1 VWHLGPLH
9 LQTGPNRHGDSEP
22 TDRSDGRGCGMSQTP
37 TTPPVKASE
46 EYFNSTRL
54 KVIGLITAATVA
66 VGALGGIAGVAFDPD
81 PVGKDNVVQP
91 GGDGTRLAPV
101 VDPGSPGNTS
111 PQASRSKA
119 TLRTFPGSDDSPSSV
134 GSASPSLGGATSSPT
149 DEPSDLTESPIESPT
164 ESPIEPTES
173 PTDNGDNGD
182 NGDAGGV
189 TIPATGVDIYVP
201 SGWHVD
207 FQDDNRVFQSNDSGS
222 YSFAFSFVDD
232 PSVAAGDVITQNLQN
247 LLPAENYT
255 QLQTSDVVPLEPFGS
270 VVSLAGIE
278 YEALWVDNQGS
289 ISIHGQIY
297 VGVRQDGT
305 VLGILVEHIP
315 AEDFEAAFE
324 GMVPILNNSYGRFGG
339 LG

>member
-1 VWHLGPLH
+1 M
-9 LQTGPNRHGDSEP
+9 SE
-22 TDRSDGRGCGMSQTP
+22 TP
-37 TTPPVKASE
+37 TTPTTPTTPAVKSSE

-54 KVIGLITAATVA
+54 KVIGMITAATVV

-101 VDPGSPGNTS
+101 VDPGSPGNTA
-111 PQASRSKA
+111 PQAAGSRVTS
-119 TLRTFPGSDDSPSSV
+119 RTFAGSDSTSSPSSV
-134 GSASPSLGGATSSPT
+134 GSASPSLGGSSASPT
-149 DEPSDLTESPIESPT
+149 DEPSDITESPIESPT
-164 ESPIEPTES
+164 EPTES
-173 PTDNGDNGD
+173 PTGNGDNGG
-182 NGDAGGV
+182 NGQDSGV
-189 TIPATGVDIYVP
+189 TIAATGVDIFVP

-207 FQDDNRVFQSNDSGS
+207 FQDDNRVFQSDDTGS

-232 PSVAAGDVITQNLQN
+232 PSVAAGDVITQNLEN

-289 ISIHGQIY
+289 ISIHGQVY

-315 AEDFEAAFE
+315 AEDFESAFTS
-324 GMVPILNNSYGRFGG
+324 MVPILDNSYGRFGG